1 MESWLKSI
9 VKYQGAGAS
18 ERGLSGAL
26 WSRVPSHALDPRSA
40 KFIYEEF
47 DGFGGLVAANVG
59 GYASPAGWYR
69 SYEDTGGA
77 IAQLATSVTGVVE
90 ISSSSTDNH
99 ESWLQHG
106 GAASVFGKVSTT
118 DGSNFPLIFECR
130 VNLDQIASGNAF
142 VGLGEEGLAAADT
155 ITDAGALASKDL
167 IGFQVLEATP
177 TVWDFVYRKAGQA
190 AQVVRAGVHTQV
202 ADTFVKLGF
211 AYNPKAPNAQKIT
224 AYING
229 VELGYYVTATNLAAA
244 AFPLGEELSPLFG
257 VKNGAATA
265 KKLRVDWWAA
275 YQQISE

>member
-59 GYASPAGWYR
+59 GYASPLGWYK

-77 IAQLATSVTGVVE
+77 IAPLATSVNGVIE
-90 ISSSSTDNH
+90 IATDGTDND
-99 ESWLQHG
+99 EIWLQHG
-106 GAASVFGKVSTT
+106 SATSVFGKIDTAA
-118 DGSNFPLIFECR
+118 GSNFMQIFECR
-130 VNLDQIASGNAF
+130 INVDQIASGNVF
-142 VGLGEEGLAAADT
+142 VGMGEEGLAAADT

-167 IGFQVLEATP
+167 IGFQSLEATP
-177 TVWDFVYRKAGQA
+177 TVLDFVYRKAGQA
-190 AQVVRAGVHTQV
+190 AQVVKTGAHTLV
-202 ADTFVKLGF
+202 ADTFVKVGWV
-211 AYNPKAPNAQKIT
+211 YDPKAPNANKVR
-224 AYING
+224 AFVNG
-229 VELGYYVTATNLAAA
+229 VELTSYITATNLAAA
-244 AFPLGEELSPLFG
+244 TFPLAEEMSPLFG
-257 VKNGAATA
+257 VKNSTTTA